1 MQMYVQWDHENED
14 VVFGPQGTQ
23 GDGGNWY
30 AYVDSGDIVNPRTQT
45 RRFVFVE
52 EIQMVL
58 GVVEGDPEQ
67 TWLQKRQASYG
78 GLEDQFDMLW
88 HDINDGA
95 LDQTGVFYTHIK
107 TVKDNNP
114 KGD

>member
-1 MQMYVQWDHENED
+1 
-14 VVFGPQGTQ
+14 
-23 GDGGNWY
+23 
-30 AYVDSGDIVNPRTQT
+30 
-45 RRFVFVE
+45 
-52 EIQMVL
+52 
-58 GVVEGDPEQ
+58 
-67 TWLQKRQASYG
+67 
-78 GLEDQFDMLW
+78 MLW

>member
-1 MQMYVQWDHENED
+1 MQLYVKWDAETEE
-14 VVFGPQGTQ
+14 VLFGPQGAK
-23 GDGGNWY
+23 GDGSGWY
-30 AYVDSGDIVNPRTQT
+30 PYVDVGEVVNLRTQT

-52 EIQMVL
+52 EAELVM

-67 TWLQKRQASYG
+67 TWLQKRRSSYG
-78 GLEDQFDMLW
+78 GLEDQLDMLW